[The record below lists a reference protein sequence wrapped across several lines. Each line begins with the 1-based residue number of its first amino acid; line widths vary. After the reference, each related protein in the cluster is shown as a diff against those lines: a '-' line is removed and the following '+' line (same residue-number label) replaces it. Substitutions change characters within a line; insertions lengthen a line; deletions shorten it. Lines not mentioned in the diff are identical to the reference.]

1 MEKRDGIKKFK
12 RVVKSTSSKKK
23 MATKFLGITLTGKK
37 VHVKLNE
44 LI

>member
-23 MATKFLGITLTGKK
+23 MATIFGYNTDG
-37 VHVKLNE
+37 
-44 LI
+44 